1 MHAHFTAYKQHTTHN
16 THHLHENR
24 ALFEHGM
31 MEHEEGEMHRQPL
44 DSVILSL
51 RGMLGG
57 HVLPILENVL
67 EPPRMENI
75 DRYVLYLYIY
85 VRLSYS
91 AVV

>member
-1 MHAHFTAYKQHTTHN
+1 
-16 THHLHENR
+16 
-24 ALFEHGM
+24 M

-57 HVLPILENVL
+57 AVLPILENVL

-75 DRYVLYLYIY
+75 DR
-85 VRLSYS
+85 
-91 AVV
+91 